1 MILKLITFLYTKYT
15 ILQARFSSCYS
26 FIETETPNEG
36 IFKNNRSWG
45 ISPYDGQSMCSWEN
59 LDYSLQFMLF
69 VFKYRILPRKL
80 NLSFDYSIN
89 LEIYIF

>member
-36 IFKNNRSWG
+36 ILKNNRSWG
-45 ISPYDGQSMCSWEN
+45 YPLMMDN
-59 LDYSLQFMLF
+59 LCVLGKIWTIPFSLCYLF
-69 VFKYRILPRKL
+69 L
-80 NLSFDYSIN
+80 NIEYYLGN
-89 LEIYIF
+89 